1 MRAVGFQGNRPRI
14 ALVSEAQHG
23 PGDAHGL
30 VAKRTPFAL
39 EQYVLLSPEEQ
50 EQLNVSDV
58 PMQGRPKCPAR
69 GLLDEEALLALPV
82 GSKQTDALSVCAQ
95 EDPMRQWFGTSSG
108 EKAQECRCG
117 QTHGA
122 PAGYSSHADTHG
134 SDVSSKLGVPGM
146 EHGLQRAVCTR
157 GAVFH
162 AESLASRTAPELA
175 TTGTRADARPLWR

>member
-1 MRAVGFQGNRPRI
+1 MQRCSGHLNCRAKPASKDSWSPAACPHSCRPGAPRTGAHATSNERSVGWPDPCRNPPIGGCMRAVGFQGNRPRI

-82 GSKQTDALSVCAQ
+82 GSKQTDAL
-95 EDPMRQWFGTSSG
+95 
-108 EKAQECRCG
+108 
-117 QTHGA
+117 
-122 PAGYSSHADTHG
+122 
-134 SDVSSKLGVPGM
+134 
-146 EHGLQRAVCTR
+146 
-157 GAVFH
+157 
-162 AESLASRTAPELA
+162 
-175 TTGTRADARPLWR
+175 